1 MNATPVSVERF
12 PADAPLL
19 PVDAPVDAP
28 RLPADAP
35 VCQLSDALLR
45 GTLTPFCSPIPVA
58 EALAPAWD
66 EAAAPS
72 SEAAVAVL
80 MAPDAAVAEA
90 YQTAAVPRP
99 VAAEDWVGAS
109 SPEVDAEE
117 PLRQGRHGTC
127 YPQPC

>member
-1 MNATPVSVERF
+1 MDAAPVSVERF

-28 RLPADAP
+28 RLPAGAP
-35 VCQLSDALLR
+35 VCRLSDGLLR
-45 GTLTPFCSPIPVA
+45 GTLTPFCNQIPVA

-66 EAAAPS
+66 EAAVPS
-72 SEAAVAVL
+72 SEAAVEVL
-80 MAPDAAVAEA
+80 MAPDAAEA

-99 VAAEDWVGAS
+99 VAAENWVEAS
-109 SPEVDAEE
+109 LPEVDAEE
-117 PLRQGRHGTC
+117 PLRQERYGTC